1 MKKAYPTASLRQLA
15 LKNRLGN
22 LVDGDPSRERM
33 LKRFAHG
40 FCELQREDFPEGMID
55 RLIDLELIEI
65 CAVAPS
71 RPGLPFAFV
80 RGINFELTYG
90 CNLACNHCLQDSMR
104 PSGRFPWIKQEAV
117 EKRIEEAAWMGLFDK
132 IKKGVNFTGGEIY
145 VPGSPILELISST
158 AKRGISIRSN
168 TNAWWGNRQGF
179 TIGSRRFESDH
190 DLIEELKHL
199 GLSRL
204 VLSLDQRYEQYP
216 DLLDRV
222 LRVASLCERT
232 SLKYEFVATDASPD
246 LSEKAHQSLVRILG
260 HNPEHL
266 LLTPMKTVDIG
277 AAAQP
282 SEDLL
287 ESSRLPA
294 LTRQSPCERKGF
306 FQPEFLHVNPD
317 GGFRSCLYAPG
328 AGVLGN
334 ILEDS
339 LMTILNRFDKNPVV
353 QLYGQQSL
361 EEFVVQSIKPWEHEY
376 RPVEHPCAASAL
388 IAKVA
393 SRVSQKQSELSRSL
407 TTEEMQDIHQ
417 SIGSELG
424 IRSQQKVEP

>member
-1 MKKAYPTASLRQLA
+1 MLRQIA
-15 LKNRLGN
+15 RARK
-22 LVDGDPSRERM
+22 D
-33 LKRFAHG
+33 
-40 FCELQREDFPEGMID
+40 
-55 RLIDLELIEI
+55 
-65 CAVAPS
+65 
-71 RPGLPFAFV
+71 
-80 RGINFELTYG
+80 
-90 CNLACNHCLQDSMR
+90 AC
-104 PSGRFPWIKQEAV
+104 
-117 EKRIEEAAWMGLFDK
+117 
-132 IKKGVNFTGGEIY
+132 VNFTGGEIY

-287 ESSRLPA
+287 ESSSLPA

-306 FQPEFLHVNPD
+306 FQPYYLHVNAD